1 MSTDTDTDV
10 DPDATAPTQPDRSS
24 SRLPLDTASALAHG
38 EWAALSAYAR
48 GTRRRGFGQFLI
60 VLFAVWLLAFALISL
75 VVALPGAILAALTG
89 TVVGGGMGGTP
100 LTIGFLGTTV
110 LTAAVGYFA
119 YLEPQSWRADRSPD
133 RSVRS
138 PAGSRSSRNASAGVR
153 GSGGY
158 AAWGVAAVAG
168 TVLSMSDRLVG
179 YLSKT
184 RTTRSRGDYGLV
196 MLVVWIGSM
205 IGVWLLTALLWLPLR
220 LLWGMSSFQV
230 LIGLG
235 VGTLLFGWIWWR
247 ARGERYQQQ
256 QHQQQHPQPQHS
268 ANPGDPSFHSHS
280 QPPQQPPHEDNTDA
294 NQPGQ
299 PSGEQSGH
307 PSQNAETGPQFVSE
321 PPAKDFSDVAGMEA
335 LKEELRN
342 TIIEPFHGNDIYA
355 KYGVGSDSGI
365 LFHGPPGTGK
375 TYLANCLAGELGL
388 NYISVNVGDLD
399 SQWVGAGVGNIKRV
413 FDEAWANQ
421 PSLVFIDEIDA
432 IGSDRSEST
441 LHNESQKMVNQ
452 LLQELSQIEP
462 HDDILVIGATNHT
475 ESMDS
480 ALLRTG
486 RFDAKIEIPP
496 PDAEAREA
504 IFHQHL
510 TAPSEAIDSEE
521 FRRAT
526 RGMVA
531 SDMEMLARRAALAAA
546 KREQQT
552 GQEGVVRQEDVF
564 DAIEGIADQQG
575 TIGEFVQRPPDRTF
589 ADVAGMADLKETLRR
604 VVSEPLM
611 NPTAHEEYGLGIE
624 NGILLYGPPG
634 TGKTYIATSLAGELG
649 ITYISAKAGDLVSK
663 WIGEGA
669 ENVQQMFEEA
679 RVAQPCLVF
688 IDEIDA
694 LATDRSSGRQQKSER
709 QMVNQFLE
717 ELSQLSEEGEQV
729 IVIGATNR
737 REDIDSA
744 MLRTGRFTEQI
755 EVPPPDA
762 EARVAIGQLHLAAPH
777 EELDWE
783 AIAAQTEGFVAS
795 DMKAIAQRAAR
806 SAMERARDGN
816 ADATDDAETTASEA
830 VTQADM
836 DAAIAA
842 VR

>member
-48 GTRRRGFGQFLI
+48 GTRRRGFGRFLI

-89 TVVGGGMGGTP
+89 TGVGGGMGEMP

-119 YLEPQSWRADRSPD
+119 YREPQSRTTDRSPD

-138 PAGSRSSRNASAGVR
+138 PAGSRSSRNVSVR

-158 AAWGVAAVAG
+158 AVWSVAAVAG
-168 TVLSMSDRLVG
+168 TVLSVSDRLVG

-184 RTTRSRGDYGLV
+184 RTTRSWGDYGLV

-205 IGVWLLTALLWLPLR
+205 IGIWLLTALLWLPLR

-247 ARGERYQQQ
+247 VRGERYQQQ
-256 QHQQQHPQPQHS
+256 QHQHPQPQ
-268 ANPGDPSFHSHS
+268 NPDSPGNPSSHSHS
-280 QPPQQPPHEDNTDA
+280 QPPHEDNTDA

-299 PSGEQSGH
+299 PSGEQPGQ

-399 SQWVGAGVGNIKRV
+399 SQWVGAGVGNIKQV

-432 IGSDRSEST
+432 IGSDRSEGT
-441 LHNESQKMVNQ
+441 LHNESKKMVNQ

-526 RGMVA
+526 HGMVA

-564 DAIEGIADQQG
+564 NAIEGIADQQG

-604 VVSEPLM
+604 VVSDPLV
-611 NPTAHEEYGLGIE
+611 NPGAHEEYGLGIE
-624 NGILLYGPPG
+624 NGILLHGPPG
-634 TGKTYIATSLAGELG
+634 TGKTYLATSLAGELG

-669 ENVQQMFEEA
+669 QNVQQMFEEA
-679 RVAQPCLVF
+679 RAAQPCLVF

-694 LATDRSSGRQQKSER
+694 LATDRSSGQQTKSER

-762 EARVAIGQLHLAAPH
+762 EARVAIGQLHLTAPH
-777 EELDWE
+777 EELDWGT
-783 AIAAQTEGFVAS
+783 IAAQTEGVVAS

-806 SAMERARDGN
+806 SAMERARNGD
-816 ADATDDAETTASEA
+816 TDTEAETTASGA